1 MQYFKSRKMEAA
13 RRMLENTDDSIDEI
27 AERLGYMNPGHFRR
41 MFKNYFGLPPS
52 RYRGKR
58 EETGTGKKG
67 E

>member
-1 MQYFKSRKMEAA
+1 
-13 RRMLENTDDSIDEI
+13 MLENTDDSIDEI